1 MNIFSRFGISEIDG
15 ELAEYT
21 KLLSDDMQKK
31 LCMWLQI
38 QKGEADWNS
47 ENPPSGVVASIVGA
61 IADPVYEEMKIES
74 ENEELKKLMNDVHS
88 HSPELVGNDVCVGS
102 SIIRPIF
109 SNNKVQ
115 YEIIKNGFYIP
126 TAYDMDG
133 TLTGCVI
140 LKKIQD
146 GKKQFML
153 VEKHSFDSPIHIVE
167 ESIYRIQ
174 NGNFRKASLE
184 DCSQTEGMEEAYSW
198 ENVELPMI
206 VEFRNPRQ
214 NTIDDS
220 ALPIALY
227 GGHENLIEDCDRQ
240 YNEINWEQ
248 IAGRTRIFADEDLFR
263 DYQGADGKRHKV
275 FLPEALQKLVI
286 KLHGNGTAEEKIQT
300 HSPTL
305 RTEQQISAYQQIL
318 REIENVCRIGKGTLS
333 NLEEQIMTA
342 TQFKGGKAVLY
353 NTVNTFESEFEKKYK
368 HLAYIFAY
376 MLSAYQ
382 SVPFNPD
389 ISIIYDD
396 SDRKDATMEKQSD
409 LMEVNAGLMQKW
421 EYRMKHYG
429 EDEETAKQN
438 VPEQISGGFVF

>member
-1 MNIFSRFGISEIDG
+1 MNIFSRFGINEIDG

-21 KLLSDDMQKK
+21 KLLSEDMQKK
-31 LCMWLQI
+31 LVLWLQI
-38 QKGEADWNS
+38 QKGEAPWNEES
-47 ENPPSGVVASIVGA
+47 KPSGVIASIVGA
-61 IADPVYEEMKIES
+61 IADPVMEEMKIES
-74 ENEELKKLMNDVHS
+74 ENEHLKNLMADVHS

-102 SIIRPIF
+102 SIIRPMF

-126 TAYDMDG
+126 SSYDMDG

-140 LKKIQD
+140 LKKIID
-146 GKKQFML
+146 NKKQFML
-153 VEKHSFDSPIHIVE
+153 VEKHSFNHPIHTVE
-167 ESIYRIQ
+167 ENIYRIQ
-174 NGNFRKASLE
+174 NGNFKKVSLQE
-184 DCSQTEGMEEAYSW
+184 CSQTEGMSEFYSW
-198 ENVELPMI
+198 DNVELPMI

-214 NTIDDS
+214 NTIDES
-220 ALPIALY
+220 PCPIALY

-248 IAGRTRIFADEDLFR
+248 IAGRTRIFADEDMFKS
-263 DYQGADGKRHKV
+263 YQGADGKLKKV
-275 FLPEALQKLVI
+275 LLPEALQKVII
-286 KLHGNGTAEEKIQT
+286 KLNGNGTAEEKIQT

-333 NLEEQIMTA
+333 DLSEVIQTA
-342 TQFKGGKAVLY
+342 TQYKGGKSVLY

-382 SVPFNPD
+382 SVPFNPE
-389 ISIIYDD
+389 ISITYDD
-396 SDRKDATMEKQSD
+396 SDRKDASMERQAD

-429 EDEETAKQN
+429 EDEETAKAN
-438 VPEQISGGFVF
+438 VPENISGGFVF